1 MAAPPAQQVWK
12 VRLLAQRAQLVPTRL
27 LYHQSALSVPRV
39 LMQLLGV
46 HVLPVRRE
54 HLAYQVLVR
63 VRRVMKG
70 HTLVLRPPNVLCVSQ
85 VLMLL
90 LVSQCVICARQELSV
105 QVDLVRA
112 LPVQRDISQGLS
124 PSLARSAAPESMPTL
139 ASQSVRCVRLARTV
153 LLVLTSAPHVLVAIL
168 VDLVH
173 HHVATATT

>member
-1 MAAPPAQQVWK
+1 M
-12 VRLLAQRAQLVPTRL
+12 
-27 LYHQSALSVPRV
+27 
-39 LMQLLGV
+39 
-46 HVLPVRRE
+46 
-54 HLAYQVLVR
+54 LVR

-85 VLMLL
+85 VLTLL